1 MNNTENSLLTKLGTG
16 IDPGTLNQVRHI
28 LNSLSPPDIAHQL
41 ETAPPR
47 SRDVLWQLVDSEIAG
62 EVLQEL
68 SDDIQQE
75 FLNQMDGAEV
85 ASVTEGLD
93 VDDIVDILQQ
103 LPDQVIPE
111 VLQAMS
117 AQDRQRVESVLTYP
131 EDTAGGIMD
140 TEMIT
145 VRPDITIDVVLRYLR
160 RFEELPDITDTLFVV
175 SRTDTFLG
183 NLSLSKMLTSSPST
197 TVREVMNTEIE
208 AIPVDLI
215 DSDVAQLFQRQDL
228 VSAPVVDSQHRL
240 VGRITIDDVV
250 DVIVEDADHSLL
262 ALAGLSDT
270 EDTFSSIGRTAPR
283 RALWLGLNLLSAILA
298 STAISMFEATL
309 DKVVALAILMP
320 IVASMG
326 GVAGSQTLTVVVR
339 GMALGQIERD
349 NIKWLLSKEFVVGAL
364 NGILWA
370 LVMGALV
377 SLWFGDW
384 TIALIIGLAMC
395 INLMAAAISGTLL
408 PVILRRIKDR
418 PGTGWYGYPHNSNRY
433 CRFCFLSWTGYGVL
447 YLMTDNNEF
456 EDEELISKSQL
467 KRESQ
472 ALQDMGSQ
480 LVEMPEGQLNK
491 FELPENLKDAIY
503 EARRLKNREGKRRQ
517 LQYIGKLMRTAD
529 ISFIQEN
536 SGYDGSSV
544 TDL

>member
-28 LNSLSPPDIAHQL
+28 LNNLSPPDIAHQL

-47 SRDVLWQLVDSEIAG
+47 SRDVLWQLVDADIAG

-117 AQDRQRVESVLTYP
+117 AQDRQRVESVLTYA

-140 TEMIT
+140 TGMIT

-160 RFEELPDITDTLFVV
+160 RFEELPDITDNLFVV

-208 AIPVDLI
+208 AIPVDLV

-262 ALAGLSDT
+262 AMAGLSDT

-298 STAISMFEATL
+298 SSAISLFEATL

-349 NIKWLLSKEFVVGAL
+349 NIKWLLSKEFIVGAL
-364 NGILWA
+364 NGVLWA

-377 SLWFGDW
+377 SIWFDDW

-395 INLMAAAISGTLL
+395 INLMAAAITGTLL
-408 PVILRRIKDR
+408 PVILRKIKID
-418 PGTGWYGYPHNSNRY
+418 PALAGTVI
-433 CRFCFLSWTGYGVL
+433 LT
-447 YLMTDNNEF
+447 T
-456 EDEELISKSQL
+456 
-467 KRESQ
+467 
-472 ALQDMGSQ
+472 
-480 LVEMPEGQLNK
+480 
-491 FELPENLKDAIY
+491 
-503 EARRLKNREGKRRQ
+503 
-517 LQYIGKLMRTAD
+517 
-529 ISFIQEN
+529 
-536 SGYDGSSV
+536 V
-544 TDL
+544 TDIVGFVSFLGLATVFYT